1 MKKMTKKAVSL
12 GLVATMALSMTA
24 CNSATGNNDST
35 TTAAPETTTE
45 ATSSNA
51 TTETTTPAETTT
63 QAAEVVKPDK
73 ITVMWDGTVFKEG
86 DNYAQEFYDALSAQ
100 LGVDIEWIRPDHS
113 TYAEQVGIAFTDK
126 STLADVVILPSN
138 YYASYA
144 AQGNLWN
151 MTDAWLNS
159 DTYNSGRLID
169 AAQNIIDSWYVT
181 GPDGEKGIYGM
192 YPARGNGCVT
202 YVNAALAEAAGYTQD
217 TLPKTWAEYQDFL
230 LKLKDVTGAAPVLAS
245 GLITDEAPYVN
256 YLPEFYQDAY
266 PDFYYDETAGA
277 WVDGFA
283 TDTMAAALDRLAWG
297 YANGVLDSQILEAP
311 STSDVRNKFYTG
323 QSTSVFTYWAGTWA
337 YTITTNLEKNGI
349 DTGIWALEP
358 IEEMGAYYERLSP
371 MICITSACENPEG
384 VFKYF
389 IDTILD
395 GGATQMLWQYGVE
408 GVHYE
413 VQEDGTIK
421 GLPTQATK
429 GKKKD
434 DGSSAETLTKKNLF
448 EAQLKLAEFDP
459 AVYPD
464 GDPGYASTVTDEAKA
479 SFKLFDAGSKAAPV
493 INSTEVSQQYSSTL
507 QDTKKKLVAAV
518 TQGTMTGAEAVEQYK
533 SECGAISDAILE
545 SFNN

>member
-24 CNSATGNNDST
+24 CNSATGNNNT
-35 TTAAPETTTE
+35 TTSA
-45 ATSSNA
+45 
-51 TTETTTPAETTT
+51 AETTT
-63 QAAEVVKPDK
+63 QAAGTETTSAAETTTEAATQPAEIVKPDK
-73 ITVMWDGTVFKEG
+73 IKVMWDGTVFKEG
-86 DNYAQEFYDALSAQ
+86 DNYAEAFYDALEKQ
-100 LGVDIEWIRPDHS
+100 LGIEIEWIRPDHS

-169 AAQNIIDSWYVT
+169 VAQNIIDSWYVT
-181 GPDGEKGIYGM
+181 GPDGEKGIYGF

-230 LKLKDVTGAAPVLAS
+230 LALKGVTGAAPVLAA

-283 TDTMAAALDRLAWG
+283 TDAMAAALDRLAWG
-297 YANGVLDSQILEAP
+297 YANGVLDSQILESP
-311 STSDVRNKFYTG
+311 STADVRNKFYTG
-323 QSTSVFTYWAGTWA
+323 TSTSVFTYWAGTWA
-337 YTITTNLEKNGI
+337 YTITNNLEKNGI
-349 DTGIWALEP
+349 DAGVWALEP

-408 GVHYE
+408 GVHY
-413 VQEDGTIK
+413 VMEDGKLVGQVTE
-421 GLPTQATK
+421 ATVN
-429 GKKKD
+429 
-434 DGSSAETLTKKNLF
+434 AEKQTKTKKNLF
-448 EAQLKLAEFDP
+448 EAQLKLADFDP

-464 GDPGYASTVTDEAKA
+464 GDPGYASTVTDEALS
-479 SFKLFDAGSKAAPV
+479 SFKLFDANSKAAPV
-493 INSTEVSQQYSSTL
+493 INSTEVSQKYSSTL
-507 QDTKKKLVAAV
+507 QDAKKKLVAAV
-518 TQGTMTGAEAVEQYK
+518 TQGTMTGAEAVAQYK
-533 SECGAISDAILE
+533 EECGPISDAILE

>member
-24 CNSATGNNDST
+24 CNSASGNNDT
-35 TTAAPETTTE
+35 TTSAAETTTQAAGTETTSAAETTTE
-45 ATSSNA
+45 ATS
-51 TTETTTPAETTT
+51 
-63 QAAEVVKPDK
+63 QAAEVVKPEK
-73 ITVMWDGTVFKEG
+73 ITVMWDGTIFKEG
-86 DNYAQEFYDALSAQ
+86 DNYAEAFYDALSEK
-100 LGVDIEWIRPDHS
+100 LGIEIEWIRPDHS

-159 DTYNSGRLID
+159 DTYNSGRLIK
-169 AAQNIIDSWYVT
+169 AADNITKGWYVT
-181 GPDGEKGIYGM
+181 GPDGEKGIYGF

-230 LKLKDVTGAAPVLAS
+230 LALKDVTGAAPVLAA

-283 TDTMAAALDRLAWG
+283 TDAMAAALDRLAWG
-297 YANGVLDSQILEAP
+297 YANGVLDSQILESP
-311 STSDVRNKFYTG
+311 STADVRNKFYTG
-323 QSTSVFTYWAGTWA
+323 TSTSIFTYWAGTWA

-349 DTGIWALEP
+349 DTGVWALEP

-395 GGATQMLWQYGVE
+395 GGDVQMLWQYGVE
-408 GVHYE
+408 GVHYVLDE
-413 VQEDGTIK
+413 NGNVVGQATE
-421 GLPTQATK
+421 ATK
-429 GKKKD
+429 GSEK
-434 DGSSAETLTKKNLF
+434 ETKTKKNLF
-448 EAQLKLAEFDP
+448 EAQLKLAEFDESVFP
-459 AVYPD
+459 N
-464 GDPGYASTVTDEAKA
+464 GDPGYASTVSDEALS
-479 SFKLFDAGSKAAPV
+479 SFVLFDANSKAAPT

-507 QDTKKKLVAAV
+507 QDEKKKLVAAV
-518 TQGTMTGAEAVEQYK
+518 TQGTMTGAEAIEQYK
-533 SECGAISDAILE
+533 TDCGAISDAILE

>member
-24 CNSATGNNDST
+24 CNSASGNNDT
-35 TTAAPETTTE
+35 TTSAAETTTQAAGTETTSAAETTTE
-45 ATSSNA
+45 ATS
-51 TTETTTPAETTT
+51 
-63 QAAEVVKPDK
+63 QAAEVVKPEK

-86 DNYAQEFYDALSAQ
+86 DNYAEAFYDALSDK
-100 LGVDIEWIRPDHS
+100 LGIEIEWIRPDHS

-159 DTYNSGRLID
+159 DTYNSGRLIK
-169 AAQNIIDSWYVT
+169 AADNITKGWYVT
-181 GPDGEKGIYGM
+181 GPDGEKGIYGF

-230 LKLKDVTGAAPVLAS
+230 LALKDVTGAAPVLAA

-283 TDTMAAALDRLAWG
+283 TDAMAAALDRLAWG
-297 YANGVLDSQILEAP
+297 YANGVLDSQILESP
-311 STSDVRNKFYTG
+311 STADVRNKFYTG
-323 QSTSVFTYWAGTWA
+323 TSTSIFTYWAGTWA

-349 DTGIWALEP
+349 DTGVWALEP

-395 GGATQMLWQYGVE
+395 GGDVQMLWQYGVE
-408 GVHYE
+408 GVHYVLDE
-413 VQEDGTIK
+413 NGNVVGQATE
-421 GLPTQATK
+421 ATK
-429 GKKKD
+429 GSEK
-434 DGSSAETLTKKNLF
+434 ETKTKKNLF
-448 EAQLKLAEFDP
+448 EAQLKLAEFDESVFP
-459 AVYPD
+459 N
-464 GDPGYASTVTDEAKA
+464 GDPGYASTVSDEALS
-479 SFKLFDAGSKAAPV
+479 SFVLFDANSKAAPT

-507 QDTKKKLVAAV
+507 QDEKKKLVAAV
-518 TQGTMTGAEAVEQYK
+518 TQGTMTGAEAIEQYK
-533 SECGAISDAILE
+533 TDCGAISDAILE

>member
-1 MKKMTKKAVSL
+1 MSFLTMKKMTKKAVSL

-24 CNSATGNNDST
+24 CNSASGNNDT
-35 TTAAPETTTE
+35 TTSAAETTTE
-45 ATSSNA
+45 ATTEA
-51 TTETTTPAETTT
+51 TS
-63 QAAEVVKPDK
+63 QAAEVVKPEK

-86 DNYAQEFYDALSAQ
+86 DNYAEAFYDALSDK
-100 LGVDIEWIRPDHS
+100 LGIEIEWIRPDHS

-159 DTYNSGRLID
+159 DTYNSGRLIK
-169 AAQNIIDSWYVT
+169 AADNITKGWYVT
-181 GPDGEKGIYGM
+181 GPDGEKGIYGF

-230 LKLKDVTGAAPVLAS
+230 LALKDVTGAAPVLAA

-283 TDTMAAALDRLAWG
+283 TDAMAAALDRLAWG
-297 YANGVLDSQILEAP
+297 YANGVLDSQILESP
-311 STSDVRNKFYTG
+311 STADVRNKFYTG
-323 QSTSVFTYWAGTWA
+323 TSTSIFTYWAGTWA

-349 DTGIWALEP
+349 DTGVWALEP

-395 GGATQMLWQYGVE
+395 GGDVQMLWQYGVE
-408 GVHYE
+408 GVHYVLDE
-413 VQEDGTIK
+413 NGNVVGQATE
-421 GLPTQATK
+421 ATK
-429 GKKKD
+429 GSEK
-434 DGSSAETLTKKNLF
+434 ETKTKKNLF
-448 EAQLKLAEFDP
+448 EAQLKLAEFDESVFP
-459 AVYPD
+459 N
-464 GDPGYASTVTDEAKA
+464 GDPGYASTVSDEALS
-479 SFKLFDAGSKAAPV
+479 SFVLFDANSKAAPT

-507 QDTKKKLVAAV
+507 QDEKKKLVAAV
-518 TQGTMTGAEAVEQYK
+518 TQGTMTGAEAIEQYK
-533 SECGAISDAILE
+533 TDCGAISDAILE